1 MDAVQALSEF
11 KEYMQIEKNYSS
23 LTIQHYTKDID
34 TFFQFMKQQGITKL
48 SDVSYFDARLFISK
62 LFDEAYKRSSI
73 SRKISSLRSFY
84 AFLMREGKIEQ
95 NPFQML
101 SLPKKEKRLPSFFYE
116 EEMEKLLNSPF
127 DNGPIGQRDQLLLE
141 LLYSTGIRVSEAE
154 GLKLENI
161 DFSVGTILVYGKG
174 KKERY
179 IPFGSYARDLLR
191 IYINDGRQQ
200 LIQKG
205 KQNHSFLFV
214 NFRGGPLTARG
225 MRDILNKIMNQAAMH
240 ANIHPHMLRHTFA
253 THLLN
258 NGADLRSV
266 QELLGH
272 SNLSSTQVYTHVTK
286 EHLRKTYQTFHPR
299 A

>member
-1 MDAVQALSEF
+1 MDAGALSEF

-23 LTIQHYTKDID
+23 LTILHYTKDIEM
-34 TFFQFMKQQGITKL
+34 FFQFMKQQGITNL
-48 SDVSYFDARLFISK
+48 AEVSYFDARLFVSK
-62 LFDEAYKRSSI
+62 LFDESYKRSSI

-84 AFLMREGKIEQ
+84 TFLVREGKLEQ

-101 SLPKKEKRLPSFFYE
+101 ALPKKEKRLPSFFYE
-116 EEMEKLLNSPF
+116 EEMEKLLNSQF
-127 DNGPIGQRDQLLLE
+127 DDGPIGQRDQLLIE
-141 LLYSTGIRVSEAE
+141 LLYSTGIRISEAE

-161 DFSVGTILVYGKG
+161 DFSVGTLLVYGKG

-225 MRDILNKIMNQAAMH
+225 MRDILNKIMDQAAMH
-240 ANIHPHMLRHTFA
+240 AHIHPHMLRHTFA
-253 THLLN
+253 THMLN
-258 NGADLRSV
+258 KGADLRSV

-286 EHLRKTYQTFHPR
+286 EHLRKNYQLFHPR